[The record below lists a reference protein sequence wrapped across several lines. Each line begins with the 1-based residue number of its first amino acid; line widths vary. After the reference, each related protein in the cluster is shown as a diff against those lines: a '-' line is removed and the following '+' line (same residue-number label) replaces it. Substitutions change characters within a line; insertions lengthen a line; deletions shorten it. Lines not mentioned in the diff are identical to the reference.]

1 MNNTAG
7 PADSA
12 SSTAQRHGYRLALL
26 VGGVAA
32 LLFFLLFAKGRAPAS
47 VVELLSSD
55 SITEIDIYGGSRIEL
70 SVANGNADSEMM
82 AVVSESM
89 RAGGATVTQSQ
100 NSKISLEL
108 VETDLAS
115 AKVWAEGVAASGG
128 RLSMQMVIEDSEF
141 MKAAYAL
148 AIENGDALGI
158 TSDID
163 QWQHTESGTS
173 YIDYYLLADTREALE
188 IAVNHWLDSGALAQP
203 PGTMLAYEEFSYRRA
218 GVQQSTKWRSYLLNS
233 RKELTNKDIAEA
245 SVYWNPTTNMPEV
258 LVEFSEEGRK
268 KFADITGAN
277 IGKKV
282 AILVGENIN

>member
-1 MNNTAG
+1 MNNTTG
-7 PADSA
+7 PVDSA

-70 SVANGNADSEMM
+70 SVADGNADSEMM

-89 RAGGATVTQSQ
+89 RAGGVTVTQSQ

-108 VETDLAS
+108 VETELAA
-115 AKVWAEGVAASGG
+115 AKFWAEGVAASGG

-158 TSDID
+158 TS
-163 QWQHTESGTS
+163 E
-173 YIDYYLLADTREALE
+173 
-188 IAVNHWLDSGALAQP
+188 
-203 PGTMLAYEEFSYRRA
+203 YRSMAAPR
-218 GVQQSTKWRSYLLNS
+218 KWH
-233 RKELTNKDIAEA
+233 
-245 SVYWNPTTNMPEV
+245 
-258 LVEFSEEGRK
+258 
-268 KFADITGAN
+268 
-277 IGKKV
+277 
-282 AILVGENIN
+282 